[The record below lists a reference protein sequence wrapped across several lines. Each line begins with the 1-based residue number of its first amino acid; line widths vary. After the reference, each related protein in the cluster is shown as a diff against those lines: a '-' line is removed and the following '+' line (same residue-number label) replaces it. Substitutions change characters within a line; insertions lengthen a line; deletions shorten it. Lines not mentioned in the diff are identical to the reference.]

1 MTVVTGIRA
10 RQILDSKA
18 RPMVEVEVETATGAW
33 GRAAAPTGS
42 SVGVHEAAILRDDDP
57 ASYRGQSVRRAVANV
72 TGPIA
77 QHLTGRWF
85 DTQAM
90 FDGALL
96 DLDGTVDKHVLGG
109 NAIYPVSVAFLRAQA
124 AERRRPVYEQVA
136 RGPLTTLPVPCFNVL
151 NGGRN
156 RDAVQAF
163 NEFLVVPHGA
173 ASVDEAVEM
182 GVLVFQ
188 ELPALIQRATG
199 RGATMANSFGYA
211 APFADPRAVLAL
223 LQDAVDAAG
232 CADRVSFALDCASSE
247 MYDPATDT
255 YELNGERVDA
265 TDLVGHLRALTKEF
279 PLLFV
284 EDPLHED
291 DWAGF
296 ALAVREL
303 PRTWVLGDD
312 LIVTNPVRLERA
324 IAERAVD
331 GFVLKPNQVGTITEA
346 LQTFEKASA
355 LGMLALPSGRSG
367 GVIDDVVMDLS
378 LGLQVPFQKNGAP
391 RSGERV
397 EKLNFLLRA
406 AERLPTA
413 RLADLSRISRF

>member
-42 SVGVHEAAILRDDDP
+42 SVGIHEAAILRDDDP
-57 ASYRGQSVRRAVANV
+57 ASYRGQSVRRAVTNV
-72 TGPIA
+72 TGRIA
-77 QHLTGRWF
+77 PHLTGRWF
-85 DTQAM
+85 DGQAM
-90 FDGALL
+90 FDEALL
-96 DLDGTVDKHVLGG
+96 ELDDTVDKHRLGG

-124 AERRRPVYEQVA
+124 AERRRPVYEQVS

-163 NEFLVVPHGA
+163 NEFLVVPSGA
-173 ASVDEAVEM
+173 ESLEEAVEM
-182 GVLVFQ
+182 GVVVFQ
-188 ELPALIQRATG
+188 ELPKLIERATG
-199 RGATMANSFGYA
+199 KPASMANSFGYA
-211 APFADPRAVLAL
+211 APFSDPRAVLSM

-232 CADRVSFALDCASSE
+232 YSERMSFAIDCASSE
-247 MYDPATDT
+247 MYDRRSGT
-255 YELNGERVDA
+255 YEFDGGRVDA
-265 TDLVGHLRALTKEF
+265 EGLVEHLHALTEEF

-284 EDPLHED
+284 EDPLDED

-296 ALAVREL
+296 SLAVREL

-312 LIVTNPVRLERA
+312 LIVTNRARLERA
-324 IAERAVD
+324 ITERAVD

-346 LQTFEKASA
+346 LQTFDRATEI
-355 LGMLALPSGRSG
+355 GMLALPSGRSG

-391 RSGERV
+391 RSGERI

-406 AERLPTA
+406 AERLPAAT
-413 RLADLSRISRF
+413 LADLSAISRF